1 MEKQLLTLVCLC
13 QLANQEALVIM
24 EKSPIREENLA
35 EIFTSSRL
43 ELELRN
49 DIYSTYRL
57 QAPSHLNGTEGSAE
71 VIDWALKKNVLML

>member
-1 MEKQLLTLVCLC
+1 MCPC

-35 EIFTSSRL
+35 EIFTGSRL

-57 QAPSHLNGTEGSAE
+57 QAPSHLNGTEGSAK
-71 VIDWALKKNVLML
+71 VIDWAF

>member
-1 MEKQLLTLVCLC
+1 MSAG

-35 EIFTSSRL
+35 EIFSSSRL

-57 QAPSHLNGTEGSAE
+57 HAPSHLNGTEGSQRSL
-71 VIDWALKKNVLML
+71 IGPSKKEM